1 MVGYGDALRKSQRP
15 GWEKAYLDYDGLK
28 HIRHQIEAVLV
39 ERDQELTARLG
50 LDGGDRDITQALS
63 FDEGLR
69 KYHELRVQF
78 STKLHS
84 EIEKISLFG
93 LSRMG
98 ELAEA
103 VGALRFRGHGVTTP
117 RVSLDGGDAEDAD
130 ENSRKTRISF
140 EQDIETT
147 RDGEAIFNFDEL
159 GGERATL
166 LPASDKRSVVTASSS
181 RRKSLTP
188 STPHLFSRSK
198 LVTLLGRQ
206 FNEEKDKVGLYSDV
220 GVELLH
226 LLKYTCLNS
235 VGIRKIVKKY
245 EKLLNFYPSIKLADD
260 KMRDEEVLLMP
271 KEVARQFSTLGYA
284 RIDQLTNNKDFG
296 TIFASL
302 LDALADSEKSLS
314 ASVGMNN
321 DHWGAMP
328 VSFTKGALVKYLIDS
343 NDSQLSLPLLRF
355 ECTMSSIH
363 ALMEFSNDVSRP
375 FQVFLSKRA
384 MISTGKDRG
393 DVGNADKKALSL
405 LLVFE
410 PDFILVCIMFKM
422 YQYSLLNHTSPLFLS
437 SLFLG
442 YEWYVNV
449 KRSAVGYSCTSIN
462 LHANELVISSF
473 QYSTSKRHTISPTFI
488 SLHRIR
494 ARRMVP

>member
-1 MVGYGDALRKSQRP
+1 
-15 GWEKAYLDYDGLK
+15 
-28 HIRHQIEAVLV
+28 
-39 ERDQELTARLG
+39 
-50 LDGGDRDITQALS
+50 
-63 FDEGLR
+63 
-69 KYHELRVQF
+69 
-78 STKLHS
+78 
-84 EIEKISLFG
+84 
-93 LSRMG
+93 
-98 ELAEA
+98 
-103 VGALRFRGHGVTTP
+103 
-117 RVSLDGGDAEDAD
+117 
-130 ENSRKTRISF
+130 
-140 EQDIETT
+140 
-147 RDGEAIFNFDEL
+147 
-159 GGERATL
+159 
-166 LPASDKRSVVTASSS
+166 
-181 RRKSLTP
+181 
-188 STPHLFSRSK
+188 
-198 LVTLLGRQ
+198 
-206 FNEEKDKVGLYSDV
+206 
-220 GVELLH
+220 
-226 LLKYTCLNS
+226 LNS

-321 DHWGAMP
+321 DLWDAMP

-473 QYSTSKRHTISPTFI
+473 QYSTSKRHTIFPTFI